1 MPLHYNLYE
10 ASHSNGEYDM
20 SQIFAG
26 TLTAAREDY
35 AVTFVD
41 NHDTQVGQSL
51 QSWIDGW
58 FKVHAYSLILLRKAG
73 VPVVF
78 WGIYLGFP
86 RKKSPLWEM
95 RWSIC

>member
-1 MPLHYNLYE
+1 MCHCITILYE
-10 ASHSNGEYDM
+10 ASHSNGAYDM

-26 TLTAAREDY
+26 TLTASREDY

-51 QSWIDGW
+51 QSWVDGW
-58 FKVHAYSLILLRKAG
+58 FKVHAYALILLRKAG

-78 WGIYLGFP
+78 WGIYSVFLN
-86 RKKSPLWEM
+86 KVLNQLEK
-95 RWSIC
+95 I

>member
-1 MPLHYNLYE
+1 
-10 ASHSNGEYDM
+10 M

-26 TLTAAREDY
+26 TLTASREDY

-51 QSWIDGW
+51 QSWVDGW
-58 FKVHAYSLILLRKAG
+58 FKVHAYALILLRKAG

-78 WGIYLGFP
+78 WGDLFVFLNKVLNQLEKI
-86 RKKSPLWEM
+86 
-95 RWSIC
+95 